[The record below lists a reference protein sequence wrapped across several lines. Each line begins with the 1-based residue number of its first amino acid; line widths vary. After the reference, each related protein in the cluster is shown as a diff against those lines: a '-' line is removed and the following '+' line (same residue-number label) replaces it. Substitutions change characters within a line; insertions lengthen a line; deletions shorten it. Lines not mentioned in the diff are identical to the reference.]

1 MSCSTRNLA
10 SRWGEGFSTSRA
22 APRTLKPP
30 VLGCLPAED
39 QVQLRAVRT
48 ALALIADFVRLA
60 QAGAADVPSGVWRG
74 VMAHGQVVH
83 E

>member
-1 MSCSTRNLA
+1 
-10 SRWGEGFSTSRA
+10 
-22 APRTLKPP
+22 
-30 VLGCLPAED
+30 
-39 QVQLRAVRT
+39 VQLRAVRT

-74 VMAHGQVVH
+74 VMAHGEVVH